1 MVRRLRPERRP
12 TARFLPR
19 VIGAALLTP
28 PLLLSAAAPAAAQ
41 EEPIT
46 LADDPF
52 EITDPIAAPPG
63 EAELAVVGSYTRA
76 RRGRVR
82 DTGGSDT
89 ELELGIAPRLSLR
102 LGQTGAYGN
111 LDVRRRLGFASAAEG
126 PDRADEGGER
136 AYWGGST
143 RFGALYQIAAER
155 GAVPAVGLLARAR
168 MIYGPGR
175 PAYETDVAALFGK
188 TFTGV
193 GGLPFGLNLN
203 LGWVA
208 RIDPLPGERPSR
220 TFVNASV
227 GQAVRFDT
235 ALVATY
241 AREQQE
247 RGQRDF
253 SLVQLGVRHRLP
265 NGRTVLGLAAGM
277 GTNRDS
283 PRFELAFALQW
294 AFGGGS

>member
-1 MVRRLRPERRP
+1 MLRFRLP
-12 TARFLPR
+12 ALA
-19 VIGAALLTP
+19 AALLAP
-28 PLLLSAAAPAAAQ
+28 PLLLSAAAPAAGQ

-52 EITDPIAAPPG
+52 EITDPVTAPPG
-63 EAELAVVGSYTRA
+63 EAELAIAGSYTRA

-82 DTGGSDT
+82 DTAGADT
-89 ELELGIAPRLSLR
+89 ELEIGVAPRFSLR

-111 LDVRRRLGFASAAEG
+111 LDVRRRLGFASIFEG
-126 PDRADEGGER
+126 TGGSDGGGER

-143 RFGALYQIAAER
+143 RLGALYQLAEER
-155 GAVPAVGLLARAR
+155 GAVPAIGLLARAR

-175 PAYETDVAALFGK
+175 PDYEADLAALFGK
-188 TFTGV
+188 TFPGA
-193 GGLPFGLNLN
+193 GGLPFGVNLN

-208 RIDPLPGERPSR
+208 RIDPLPGERSNR
-220 TFVNASV
+220 YYVNASV

-241 AREQQE
+241 ARERQE
-247 RGQRDF
+247 RGQEDF
-253 SLVQLGVRHRLP
+253 SLIQVGVRHRLP
-265 NGRTVLGLAAGM
+265 NGRTVLGLAGGF

-283 PRFELAFALQW
+283 PRFELAFAVQW
-294 AFGGGS
+294 SFGGF

>member
-1 MVRRLRPERRP
+1 
-12 TARFLPR
+12 
-19 VIGAALLTP
+19 
-28 PLLLSAAAPAAAQ
+28 LSAAAPAAAQ

-52 EITDPIAAPPG
+52 EITDPVTAPPG

-82 DTGGSDT
+82 DTGGADT
-89 ELELGIAPRLSLR
+89 ELEIGIAPRFSLR

-111 LDVRRRLGFASAAEG
+111 LDVRRRLGFASTAEG
-126 PDRADEGGER
+126 GNASDDGGER
-136 AYWGGST
+136 ASWGGSA
-143 RFGALYQIAAER
+143 RLGALYQIAEER
-155 GAVPAVGLLARAR
+155 GAVPAIGLLGRAR

-175 PAYETDVAALFGK
+175 PAYEADIAALLGK
-188 TFTGV
+188 TFA
-193 GGLPFGLNLN
+193 GGAAGFPFGVNLN
-203 LGWVA
+203 LGYVA
-208 RIDPLPGERPSR
+208 RIDPLPGERPNR
-220 TFVNASV
+220 YFVNASL
-227 GQAVRFDT
+227 GQAIRYDT

-265 NGRTVLGLAAGM
+265 NGRTVLGFAGGF

-283 PRFELAFALQW
+283 PRFELAFAVQW
-294 AFGGGS
+294 SFGGL

>member
-1 MVRRLRPERRP
+1 MRPERRNAAGGVWALP
-12 TARFLPR
+12 LFLC
-19 VIGAALLTP
+19 V
-28 PLLLSAAAPAAAQ
+28 AAPAAAQ

-52 EITDPIAAPPG
+52 EITDPVAAPPG
-63 EAELAVVGSYTRA
+63 EAELAVVGTYTRA

-82 DTGGSDT
+82 DTAGSET
-89 ELELGIAPRLSLR
+89 ELELGVAPGLSLR

-111 LDVRRRLGFASAAEG
+111 LDVRRRLGFAGGGTLGE
-126 PDRADEGGER
+126 EGER
-136 AYWGGST
+136 AYWGGAT
-143 RFGALYQIAAER
+143 RLGALYQLAEER
-155 GAVPAVGLLARAR
+155 GAVPAIGLLGRAR
-168 MIYGPGR
+168 TIYGPGR
-175 PAYETDVAALFGK
+175 PAYETDLAALFGK
-188 TFTGV
+188 TFARD
-193 GGLPFGLNLN
+193 GGLPFGVNLN

-220 TFVNASV
+220 YFVNASL
-227 GQAVRFDT
+227 GQAVRYDT

-253 SLVQLGVRHRLP
+253 SLVQVGVRHRLAS
-265 NGRTVLGLAAGM
+265 GRTVLGLAGGF

-283 PRFELAFALQW
+283 PRFELAFAVQW
-294 AFGGGS
+294 SFGGF

>member
-1 MVRRLRPERRP
+1 MPRRP
-12 TARFLPR
+12 PPPAPA
-19 VIGAALLTP
+19 AALLLLLLLA
-28 PLLLSAAAPAAAQ
+28 PLLPAGPAAAQ

-52 EITDPIAAPPG
+52 EITDPVTAPPG
-63 EAELAVVGSYTRA
+63 DAELAVVGTYTRA

-82 DTGGSDT
+82 DTGGADT
-89 ELELGIAPRLSLR
+89 ELEIGVAPRFSLR

-111 LDVRRRLGFASAAEG
+111 LDVRRRLGFASAAGGAGASDEEG
-126 PDRADEGGER
+126 AR

-143 RFGALYQIAAER
+143 RLGALYQLAEER
-155 GAVPAVGLLARAR
+155 GAVPAIGLLGRAR

-175 PAYETDVAALFGK
+175 PAYEADLAALFGK
-188 TFTGV
+188 TFAG
-193 GGLPFGLNLN
+193 GAAGLPFGINLN

-208 RIDPLPGERPSR
+208 RIDPLPGERPNR
-220 TFVNASV
+220 YFVNASI
-227 GQAVRFDT
+227 GQAIRHDT

-253 SLVQLGVRHRLP
+253 SLVQLGVRQRLP
-265 NGRTVLGLAAGM
+265 DGRTVLGLAFGV

-283 PRFELAFALQW
+283 PRFEVAFAVQRAVSLGW
-294 AFGGGS
+294 R

>member
-1 MVRRLRPERRP
+1 MPPAYAV
-12 TARFLPR
+12 
-19 VIGAALLTP
+19 LLFAP
-28 PLLLSAAAPAAAQ
+28 PLLLSPAAPAAAQ

-52 EITDPIAAPPG
+52 EITDPVTAPPG
-63 EAELAVVGSYTRA
+63 EAEMAVVGSYTRA

-82 DTGGSDT
+82 DTAGGDT
-89 ELELGIAPRLSLR
+89 ELELGVAPRFSLR

-126 PDRADEGGER
+126 PLASDDGGER

-143 RFGALYQIAAER
+143 RLGALYQIAEER
-155 GAVPAVGLLARAR
+155 GAVPAVGLLGRAR

-175 PAYETDVAALFGK
+175 PAYETDLAALVGK
-188 TFTGV
+188 TFARD
-193 GGLPFGLNLN
+193 GGLPFGVNLN

-220 TFVNASV
+220 YFLNASF
-227 GQAVRFDT
+227 GQAVRHDT

-253 SLVQLGVRHRLP
+253 SLLQVGVRHRLRS
-265 NGRTVLGLAAGM
+265 GRTVLGLAGGF

-283 PRFELAFALQW
+283 PRFELAFAVQW
-294 AFGGGS
+294 SFGAGGR